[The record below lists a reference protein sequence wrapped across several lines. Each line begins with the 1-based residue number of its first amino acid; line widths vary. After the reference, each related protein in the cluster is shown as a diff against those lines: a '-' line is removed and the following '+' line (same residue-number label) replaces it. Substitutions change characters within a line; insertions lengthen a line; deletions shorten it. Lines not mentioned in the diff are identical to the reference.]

1 MKTNTL
7 MPLGVR
13 GVLIAGATV
22 AIFASLVMLAYADVA
37 PTVTATIDNGSN
49 TAISS
54 APIGTPVH
62 ASVTVA
68 STSATTSPTGTVS
81 FSRYDNTSCLGTA
94 TTQSGVSLTN
104 GMASSSNFNV
114 PATGLSY
121 KVHYDGQSGIFSSAD
136 SSCVQV
142 SATGSSTSLTTTL
155 SSTSVSVG
163 SSVSE
168 SATLAGAASNAGGSV
183 SYVVYNDNSCSTALV
198 GAGVRT
204 VTNALVP
211 NSDNVLFNNAG
222 TYYWK
227 AVYSGDASNNAASSS
242 CLALSVSALATS
254 TPTPTTTG
262 MVVGTVYNDANTNL
276 TKDSG
281 ENGIAGFT
289 VHLRQGSGFGSA
301 VFKTTTTDA
310 NGYYSFGNLNSGTYS
325 IELVNMSPWHQD
337 TGDYNSVAL
346 SSSTSLTENFA
357 VHNPNNGT
365 STPTTTPST
374 ISGEVYND
382 TQPQREAQCR
392 EERYRSG
399 SLSTSTTLLV
409 QTRARRSKTPF
420 MTMQRPTQTACTHSL
435 ISRNGTYSVEEINK
449 AGWHQDTGD
458 YNKLVIK
465 NGNSFLNTN
474 FGNTAA
480 STSTNH
486 GDGHDNDNGNDKD
499 NGNKGGNHNGLVAE
513 LLRSFR
519 LTTVGSEQ
527 E

>member
-382 TQPQREAQCR
+382 LNHNEKLNAG
-392 EERYRSG
+392 ESG
-399 SLSTSTTLLV
+399 IAGFTINLYNSAGANSGKKM
-409 QTRARRSKTPF
+409 KTPF
-420 MTMQRPTQTACTHSL
+420 MTATTDANGMYSFANLPA
-435 ISRNGTYSVEEINK
+435 GTYSVEEINK

-465 NGNSFLNTN
+465 NGNSFPNTN
-474 FGNTAA
+474 FANTAA
-480 STSTNH
+480 STSTNQGH
-486 GDGHDNDNGNDKD
+486 GHDKDNGNGKD
-499 NGNKGGNHNGLVAE
+499 NGNKGGNGNHWGWQNFFD
-513 LLRSFR
+513 RF
-519 LTTVGSEQ
+519 GSWPWGQ
-527 E
+527 NKNK